1 MKIDNLIK
9 ILTRVDDFTY
19 SKIKYKKQNCTQ
31 NERLEFIILF
41 VCTMIILQLVIL
53 RYCDVSMGI
62 HEGN

>member
-31 NERLEFIILF
+31 IERLEFIILF
-41 VCTMIILQLVIL
+41 VCTMII
-53 RYCDVSMGI
+53 
-62 HEGN
+62 

>member
-31 NERLEFIILF
+31 IERWGFTREINDESCSLNLI
-41 VCTMIILQLVIL
+41 MIT
-53 RYCDVSMGI
+53 D
-62 HEGN
+62 